1 MLLKNNSENVKS
13 LVRYFESLSIK
24 NKFKLS
30 IIVIKNDMIKLKIDK
45 EKLIELLKNYLSII
59 DENYK
64 KNTIL
69 TLEFNMHILIL
80 AKIMEMNEEE
90 KERFVYE
97 MIADIYKIIQYKK
110 Y

>member
-24 NKFKLS
+24 NKFKLA

-45 EKLIELLKNYLSII
+45 QKLLELLKNYLSII

-64 KNTIL
+64 KDTIL

-90 KERFVYE
+90 KERFVVE
-97 MIADIYKIIQYKK
+97 IIYNIYCIIFEKR
-110 Y
+110 